1 LERGRGGELFNA
13 WPRKDGSPALMWV
26 KFMDV
31 ADGYAA
37 GIWQELFFMQ
47 ALPVR
52 VVPPLEMGTMRD
64 VREILV
70 PDGKTHVAREVLNKI

>member
-1 LERGRGGELFNA
+1 
-13 WPRKDGSPALMWV
+13 MWV

-37 GIWQELFFMQ
+37 HMWRELFNQ
-47 ALPVR
+47 EALAVR
-52 VVPPLEMGTMRD
+52 IIPPTELGSMSD
-64 VREILV
+64 PREIWV

>member
-1 LERGRGGELFNA
+1 
-13 WPRKDGSPALMWV
+13 MWV

-37 GIWQELFFMQ
+37 VIWRELFNAE
-47 ALPVR
+47 ALSVR
-52 VVPPLEMGTMRD
+52 VVPPLEVGSMQD
-64 VREILV
+64 ARELWV

>member
-1 LERGRGGELFNA
+1 
-13 WPRKDGSPALMWV
+13 MWV

-37 GIWQELFFMQ
+37 ETWREVFNQE
-47 ALPVR
+47 ALSVR
-52 VVPPLEMGTMRD
+52 IVPPLEVGSMRD
-64 VREILV
+64 ARSIWV

>member
-1 LERGRGGELFNA
+1 
-13 WPRKDGSPALMWV
+13 MWV

-37 GIWQELFFMQ
+37 ETWREVFNQE
-47 ALPVR
+47 ALSVR
-52 VVPPLEMGTMRD
+52 IVPPIEVGPMTAA
-64 VREILV
+64 REIWV